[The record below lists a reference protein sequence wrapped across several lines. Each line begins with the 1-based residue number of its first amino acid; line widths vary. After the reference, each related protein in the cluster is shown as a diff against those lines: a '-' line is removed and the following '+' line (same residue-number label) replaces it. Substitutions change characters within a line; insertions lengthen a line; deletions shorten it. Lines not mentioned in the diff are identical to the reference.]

1 MQTGIP
7 QSHPSCF
14 RCQFFTPSRH
24 DCQESGASS
33 KHFGPV
39 SERIVILNQKAYF
52 ISILNLQDSFPRINR
67 ASCLFQGCRLMQNR
81 IRCHIIC
88 DKCKRN
94 ETISSATPSVAGFHH
109 SWVGNDDVQSGDK
122 QIQDIHAIC
131 RFQVHALQRGIR
143 DTACPSGDRTHL
155 NIHMNIH
162 EWLE

>member
-1 MQTGIP
+1 MN
-7 QSHPSCF
+7 F
-14 RCQFFTPSRH
+14 
-24 DCQESGASS
+24 
-33 KHFGPV
+33 
-39 SERIVILNQKAYF
+39 
-52 ISILNLQDSFPRINR
+52 QDLFPHINR
-67 ASCLFQGCRLMQNR
+67 ACVFQGCRLMQNC

-143 DTACPSGDRTHL
+143 DTACLQWPSLPNKECWNPVSGTKQPSFTNIQRTSRPING
-155 NIHMNIH
+155 NITPTSSFDP
-162 EWLE
+162 W